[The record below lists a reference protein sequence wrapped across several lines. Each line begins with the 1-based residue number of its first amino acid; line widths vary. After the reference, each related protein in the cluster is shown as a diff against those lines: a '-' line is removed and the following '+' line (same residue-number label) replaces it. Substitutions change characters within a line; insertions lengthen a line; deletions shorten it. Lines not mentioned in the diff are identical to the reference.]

1 MSPSSAM
8 RVRLRLDRAA
18 FTLDVDLQLPPE
30 GITVLFGASGCGK
43 TSLLRCIAGL
53 ERARDAYVQV
63 QDQVWQDDASGMFLP
78 TWRRSLGYVFQES
91 SLFEHLDVDANLRYG
106 LRRAHSSEARAMLDD
121 AITLLGIGGLLRR
134 RPGGLSGGERQ
145 RVAIARA
152 LATQPRV
159 LLLDEPLAALDPA
172 RKQEALPWLERL
184 RTQSRTPMVYVTHAV
199 QELTRLADH
208 VVVLDQGR
216 VRTQGPLMEVLSS
229 LQHPALIGEEVGAVL
244 AGQVVERDSRWHLSR
259 FAFDG
264 GSVWLRDTGLAIG
277 QSVRLRMLASDISL
291 STVPPSP
298 SSILNLLQGHVQAFA
313 ADTHPSQV
321 LVQVRVGANIV
332 LARLTARSF
341 DQLALSVGQA
351 VWAQVKSVAL
361 VH

>member
-1 MSPSSAM
+1 M
-8 RVRLRLDRAA
+8 
-18 FTLDVDLQLPPE
+18 
-30 GITVLFGASGCGK
+30 
-43 TSLLRCIAGL
+43 
-53 ERARDAYVQV
+53 
-63 QDQVWQDDASGMFLP
+63 
-78 TWRRSLGYVFQES
+78 
-91 SLFEHLDVDANLRYG
+91 
-106 LRRAHSSEARAMLDD
+106 
-121 AITLLGIGGLLRR
+121 
-134 RPGGLSGGERQ
+134 
-145 RVAIARA
+145 
-152 LATQPRV
+152 
-159 LLLDEPLAALDPA
+159 
-172 RKQEALPWLERL
+172 PWLERL

-244 AGQVVERDSRWHLSR
+244 AGRVASSRTAPWHLSR

-313 ADTHPSQV
+313 ADAHPSQV

-341 DQLALSVGQA
+341 DHLALSVGQA